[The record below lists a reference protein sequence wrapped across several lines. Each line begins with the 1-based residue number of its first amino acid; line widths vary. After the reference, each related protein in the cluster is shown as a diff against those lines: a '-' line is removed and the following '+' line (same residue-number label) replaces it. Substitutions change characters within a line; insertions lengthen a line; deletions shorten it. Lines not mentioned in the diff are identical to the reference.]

1 MNFGFLILLALMVLV
16 AAVVLPL
23 ILKQIAG
30 SKPTAAAALPYRKKD
45 YLLTAAERSFCH
57 GHDTVSSRATSV
69 ALGVSVLCGVVEGQL
84 LVLAKVR
91 LAGRLPRTRHR
102 GVSRG

>member
-1 MNFGFLILLALMVLV
+1 MSFGFLIILSLVVIV

-30 SKPTAAAALPYRKKD
+30 NKPSATAALPYRKKD
-45 YLLTAAERSFCH
+45 YLLTAAERSFYE
-57 GHDTVSSRATSV
+57 
-69 ALGVSVLCGVVEGQL
+69 VLCSVVDGQL
-84 LVLAKVR
+84 VVFR
-91 LAGRLPRTRHR
+91 MGRLPRTRHR